1 MFLVNKNIKLFLT
14 LQLSYPVLNLHIN
27 PHAISIKLTILIM
40 QISIVKQA
48 KTNRLLFVTNHD
60 DDNNPLET
68 KELKAVSYYKDF
80 KVDFDFRALL

>member
-1 MFLVNKNIKLFLT
+1 MLPLLFLVIKNIIGSISVDKNIKLFST
-14 LQLSYPVLNLHIN
+14 LKSLYPVLNLHIN

-60 DDNNPLET
+60 DDNNPL
-68 KELKAVSYYKDF
+68 
-80 KVDFDFRALL
+80 

>member
-1 MFLVNKNIKLFLT
+1 MLPLLLLVIKNAIYNISVNNNIKLFSTSKL
-14 LQLSYPVLNLHIN
+14 LHPVLNLHIN

-60 DDNNPLET
+60 DDNNPL
-68 KELKAVSYYKDF
+68 
-80 KVDFDFRALL
+80 

>member
-1 MFLVNKNIKLFLT
+1 MMLPILFLVIKKALRNVFGRQKIKLLST
-14 LQLSYPVLNLHIN
+14 LKLLYPVLNLHIN

-60 DDNNPLET
+60 DDNNPL
-68 KELKAVSYYKDF
+68 
-80 KVDFDFRALL
+80 

>member
-1 MFLVNKNIKLFLT
+1 MLPFLVIKNIISNISVDKNIKLFST

-60 DDNNPLET
+60 DDNNPL
-68 KELKAVSYYKDF
+68 
-80 KVDFDFRALL
+80 

>member
-1 MFLVNKNIKLFLT
+1 MLPLLFLVIKNVISNISVDKNIKLFST

-48 KTNRLLFVTNHD
+48 KTNRLLFVTNPD
-60 DDNNPLET
+60 DDNNPL
-68 KELKAVSYYKDF
+68 
-80 KVDFDFRALL
+80 

>member
-1 MFLVNKNIKLFLT
+1 MSSKMLFGMFSVDKNVKLFSTSKSL
-14 LQLSYPVLNLHIN
+14 YPVLNLHIN

-60 DDNNPLET
+60 DDNNPL
-68 KELKAVSYYKDF
+68 
-80 KVDFDFRALL
+80 